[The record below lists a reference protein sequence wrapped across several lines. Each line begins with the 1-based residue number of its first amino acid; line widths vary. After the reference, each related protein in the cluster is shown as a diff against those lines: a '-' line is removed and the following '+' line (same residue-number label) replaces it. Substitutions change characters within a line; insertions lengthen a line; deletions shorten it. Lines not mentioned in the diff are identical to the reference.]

1 MILSLLMFFPVLITV
16 HAQES
21 LKVGRFFN
29 PPNTDADDPGYAND
43 PVWTVGETKTIQ
55 FTTTYSNYTIALW
68 QQQLAGGSATLGPI
82 IFRASSKHVHR
93 FGLIADCI
101 LATETSTGTV
111 TQFDWSVQ
119 LFEFD
124 LKISNVFFL
133 WLHPGDASD
142 QGSGEDLSVTSHYV
156 NFTSSVSSSSP
167 TPTSTPSPKTSLSS
181 TSHTSTQTSETLSA
195 TSIGSFLQTAT
206 STAISGS
213 TSDGGLSTG
222 AEAGIGVGAS
232 LVGLAAVA
240 GCGALI
246 WHLRKK
252 SSTSHEATYE
262 IDPNLKSEA
271 PQGTVWG
278 LKETKRPA
286 SHTAY
291 SIAELPGQSRVELG

>member
-1 MILSLLMFFPVLITV
+1 MAAETGRRLCNIRAYNIPCVKQTR
-16 HAQES
+16 AQVE
-21 LKVGRFFN
+21 R
-29 PPNTDADDPGYAND
+29 
-43 PVWTVGETKTIQ
+43 
-55 FTTTYSNYTIALW
+55 
-68 QQQLAGGSATLGPI
+68 
-82 IFRASSKHVHR
+82 
-93 FGLIADCI
+93 IADCI

-124 LKISNVFFL
+124 LKIYNVFFL

-156 NFTSSVSSSSP
+156 NFTSSISSSSP
-167 TPTSTPSPKTSLSS
+167 TPTSTSSAKTSLPS
-181 TSHTSTQTSETLSA
+181 TSHTSTQTPETLSV
-195 TSIGSFLQTAT
+195 TSIGSFVQTAT

-252 SSTSHEATYE
+252 SSTSHEAAYE
-262 IDPNLKSEA
+262 LGPNLKSET
-271 PQGTVWG
+271 PQGTIWG